1 MGKFLYTKDDLE
13 KIVLCQLEN
22 LNAMNDLITL
32 LKVQNGILEKANKR
46 LEKAITAQD
55 ILEKYEI
62 KRK

>member
-46 LEKAITAQD
+46 LEKAITAHD